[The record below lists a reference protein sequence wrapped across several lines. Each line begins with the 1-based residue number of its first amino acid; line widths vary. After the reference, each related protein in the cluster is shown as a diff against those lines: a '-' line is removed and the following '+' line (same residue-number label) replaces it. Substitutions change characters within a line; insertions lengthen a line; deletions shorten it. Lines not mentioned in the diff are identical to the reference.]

1 METTTLFLKPSFS
14 IAVLPTTG
22 ELAVQVEA
30 TKKPNAPVPSPV
42 QLPVLARWLSRH

>member
-14 IAVLPTTG
+14 IAVLPSTG

-30 TKKPNAPVPSPV
+30 AKKPLPPALPL
-42 QLPVLARWLSRH
+42 QQPVLARWLSRH